1 VTVSA
6 AKARTNDVPPLGT
19 KSRAVI
25 EARDLLQVYG
35 FNGFSFQHVADRLGI
50 KKPSLYEHFESKEE
64 LGFALIE
71 DFRQEFIRW
80 AKTISIF
87 DPAAKIGALFE
98 LYLGFSTNGRKLC
111 PVLALNADFNSLP
124 KKMQNRVSEMMG
136 EQQAWIA
143 GIIADGQKQKV
154 FRKDLSA
161 HALGQ
166 TICALAY
173 GAQQLGRTQE
183 DAKDL
188 RLIKRTA
195 LDLLAT

>member
-1 VTVSA
+1 MTT
-6 AKARTNDVPPLGT
+6 KAR
-19 KSRAVI
+19 AVT
-25 EARDLLQVYG
+25 EARSLLQVYG
-35 FNGFSFQHVADRLGI
+35 FNGFSFQHVADRVGI
-50 KKPSLYEHFESKEE
+50 KKPSLFEHFESKEA

-71 DFRQEFIRW
+71 DFRSEFIRW

-87 DPAAKIGALFE
+87 DPNAKIGALFE
-98 LYLGFSTNGRKLC
+98 LYLGFSTDGRKLC

-124 KKMQNRVSEMMG
+124 KKMQKRVEQLMS
-136 EQQAWIA
+136 EQQTWIA
-143 GIIADGQKQKV
+143 SIIADGQKQKV

-183 DAKDL
+183 DTKDL
-188 RLIKRTA
+188 RLIKATA
-195 LDLLAT
+195 LELLKVAK